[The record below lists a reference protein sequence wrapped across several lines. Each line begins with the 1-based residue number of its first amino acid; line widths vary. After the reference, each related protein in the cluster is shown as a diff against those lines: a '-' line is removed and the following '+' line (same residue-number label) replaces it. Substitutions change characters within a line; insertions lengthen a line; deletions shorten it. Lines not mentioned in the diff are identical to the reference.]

1 MDLGLRGKTAVIC
14 ASSEGL
20 GKASALALAREGA
33 NIVICS
39 RREKAIRETAIE
51 IHELTGVEVHPV
63 IADVS
68 VASENSRLVQ
78 ESIGRFGAIH
88 ILVNNAGGPPTG
100 DILTLSD
107 EQWQKAHDLTLM
119 SMVRMTREVLPLMI
133 RQGWGRIITIT
144 SFVAKQPVDELML
157 SVSIRPGILGLS
169 KILSNQYA
177 KYNITVNTICPGNI
191 FTKRQEELSQT
202 RASSNKM
209 SVDDYI
215 ASQTKSIPAG
225 RYGRPDE
232 IGEVVAFLASDRA
245 SYISGVNLLVDG
257 GLAKGIH

>member
-1 MDLGLRGKTAVIC
+1 MDLGLRGKIAIIC

-33 NIVICS
+33 NVVICS
-39 RREKAIRETAIE
+39 RREKAIHDTAKE

-63 IADVS
+63 VADVS
-68 VASENSRLVQ
+68 IASENSKLVQ
-78 ESIGRFGAIH
+78 ETVRKFGAVH

-133 RQGWGRIITIT
+133 KQMWGRIITIT
-144 SFVAKQPVDELML
+144 SFVAKQPADELML

-202 RASSNKM
+202 RAASKKM
-209 SVDDYI
+209 SVEDYI
-215 ASQTKSIPAG
+215 SNQTKSIPVG

-232 IGEVVAFLASDRA
+232 IGEVVAFLASERA

>member
-1 MDLGLRGKTAVIC
+1 MDLGLNGKIAVVC

-20 GKASALALAREGA
+20 GKASAMALAQEG
-33 NIVICS
+33 VKLVVCS
-39 RREKAIRETAIE
+39 RREKAINETASE
-51 IHELTGVEVHPV
+51 IRKATGAEVLPV
-63 IADVS
+63 VADVS
-68 VASENSRLVQ
+68 VPADIAKLAKAAA
-78 ESIGRFGAIH
+78 GKFGTIH

-119 SMVRMTREVLPLMI
+119 SMVRMTREVLPFMI
-133 RQGWGRIITIT
+133 DQKWGRIISIT
-144 SFVAKQPVDELML
+144 SFVAKQPADELML

-177 KYNITVNTICPGNI
+177 KHNITVNTICPGNI

-202 RASSNKM
+202 RAANKKM
-209 SVDDYI
+209 SVDEYV
-215 ASQTKSIPAG
+215 ASQTINIPAG
-225 RYGRPDE
+225 RYGRPEEVGE
-232 IGEVVAFLASDRA
+232 IVAFLASERA
-245 SYISGVNLLVDG
+245 SYISGANLLVDG